1 MTQSNGPGENV
12 SRSRWIG
19 ALVLFAVVASAAAT
33 AGALSGRDAA
43 QAGPVSAFPAPGTVA
58 AAAGTEISL
67 RGVAPG
73 DVGAVQVTGSRSGAV
88 AGELKPHSDGRGAS
102 FVPAKRLR
110 GGERVNVR
118 TDLAVRGGREGDFR
132 FTIGRRPEPRQVDDG
147 ELVLPPL
154 PPGNFDRFRSDRKL
168 KSPVVRITKAPDR
181 TAPGKIFLSP
191 VSIEES
197 PSPDGPLIVDDRGDT
212 VWFQQSD
219 PRGKVF
225 DFKAQTYKDEP
236 ILTWW
241 EGRFALG
248 WGYGEY
254 ILMDDTYREIR
265 RISAGNGYRGDFH
278 DMIITP
284 DDTALVMVYDRVR
297 RDLRPVG
304 GPRNGV
310 MIDNVLQE
318 LDLETG
324 RVLFEWHSLG
334 NVPLKQSRFRPVGRQ
349 TFDYFHLNSIDID
362 ADGDLLISARNT
374 CALYKIDRTTGRLLW
389 TLGGKDS
396 DFKLGKGAR
405 FCYQH
410 DARYVSGD
418 VISLFDNV
426 SDKFA
431 GAKPAR
437 AITLRVDERRK
448 TARLLRQYRHPAK
461 LRAPNQ
467 GSVRVQANGNVLV
480 GWGAAPVFTEF
491 SKSGRVLFNGRLTT
505 GKGSYRAAR
514 AEWTGRPTTA
524 PKAAA
529 QRRGSRVA
537 VWASW
542 NGATEVARW
551 QVLAGD
557 APDALQPAGG
567 ARRDG
572 FETAM
577 SVPRAAYVAVR
588 ALDADGAELATSEA
602 VRPRGD

>member
-1 MTQSNGPGENV
+1 MF
-12 SRSRWIG
+12 
-19 ALVLFAVVASAAAT
+19 ALVASVAAT
-33 AGALSGRDAA
+33 AGALTGKDTA
-43 QAGPVSAFPAPGTVA
+43 QAGPVSAFPSPGTPA
-58 AAAGTEISL
+58 AAARTEISL
-67 RGVAPG
+67 RGVAPDEIG
-73 DVGAVQVTGSRSGAV
+73 TVRVTGSRSGAV
-88 AGELKPHSDGRGAS
+88 AGELQPHSDGRGAS
-102 FVPAKRLR
+102 FVPAERLR
-110 GGERVNVR
+110 GGERISVA
-118 TDLAVRGGREGDFR
+118 TDLAVRGGRDGDFR
-132 FTIGRRPEPRQVDDG
+132 FTVGRRPEPREVDDG
-147 ELVLPPL
+147 KLELPPL

-168 KSPVVRITKAPDR
+168 KSPVVRITESASR
-181 TAPGKIFLSP
+181 TAPGEIFLSP
-191 VSIEES
+191 VSIEDS

-212 VWFQQSD
+212 VWFQQAD

-225 DFKAQTYKDEP
+225 DFKTQTYKDEP

-254 ILMDDTYREIR
+254 ILMDESYEEIR

-297 RDLRPVG
+297 RDLRSVG
-304 GPRNGV
+304 GPRDGV

-334 NVPLKQSRFRPVGRQ
+334 TVPLKHSKFRPVGRQ
-349 TFDYFHLNSIDID
+349 TFDPFHINSVDID
-362 ADGDLLISARNT
+362 SDGDLIISARNT
-374 CALYKIDRTTGRLLW
+374 CALYKIDRTTGRLIW

-396 DFKLGKGAR
+396 DFRLTKPAR

-410 DARYVSGD
+410 DARRVSDG

-426 SDKFA
+426 SDKPA
-431 GAKPAR
+431 ERKAAR
-437 AITLRVDERRK
+437 AIKLRVDEGRR
-448 TARLLRQYRHPAK
+448 TAKLLRQYKHPAK
-461 LRAPNQ
+461 LLAPNQ
-467 GSVRVQANGNVLV
+467 GSARVQDNGNMLV

-491 SKSGRVLFNGRLTT
+491 SRSGRVLFNGRLTT

-514 AEWTGRPTTA
+514 AEWTGRPATP

-529 QRRGSRVA
+529 QRRGSRTA

-551 QVLAGD
+551 QVLFGD
-557 APDALQPAGG
+557 APGALEPGG
-567 ARRDG
+567 SVPRDG
-572 FETAM
+572 FETAL
-577 SVPRAAYVAVR
+577 SSPRAAYVAVR
-588 ALDADGAELATSEA
+588 ALGADGAELGTSKPIR
-602 VRPRGD
+602 VRGD

>member
-1 MTQSNGPGENV
+1 MTQSTDPGDNV

-19 ALVLFAVVASAAAT
+19 ALVLFAAVASAAAT

-43 QAGPVSAFPAPGTVA
+43 QAGPVSAFPAPGTIA

-73 DVGAVQVTGSRSGAV
+73 EIGTVQVSGSRSGAV
-88 AGELKPHSDGRGAS
+88 EGELKPHSDGRGAS
-102 FVPAKRLR
+102 FVPAERLR
-110 GGERVNVR
+110 AGERISVR
-118 TDLAVRGGREGDFR
+118 TDLAVRGGRAGDFR
-132 FTIGRRPEPRQVDDG
+132 FTIGRRPAPRQVDDG
-147 ELVLPPL
+147 KLELPPL
-154 PPGNFDRFRSDRKL
+154 PPGNFDRFRSDLKL
-168 KSPVVRITKAPDR
+168 KSPVVRITQAPTR
-181 TAPGKIFLSP
+181 TASGEIFLSP
-191 VSIEES
+191 VSIEDS

-212 VWFQQSD
+212 VWFQQAD

-225 DFKAQTYKDEP
+225 DFKTQTYEGEP

-278 DMIITP
+278 DMII
-284 DDTALVMVYDRVR
+284 DRVR

-310 MIDNVLQE
+310 MIDNVIQE

-334 NVPLKQSRFRPVGRQ
+334 TVPLRHSRYRPVGRQ
-349 TFDYFHLNSIDID
+349 TFDYFHVNSIEID
-362 ADGDLLISARNT
+362 HDGDLLISARNT
-374 CALYKIDRTTGRLLW
+374 CALYKLDRTSGRLIW

-396 DFKLGKGAR
+396 DFKLRKGAR

-410 DARYVSGD
+410 DARRVSGD
-418 VISLFDNV
+418 VISVFDNV
-426 SDKFA
+426 SDKPA
-431 GAKPAR
+431 KAKPAR

-448 TARLLRQYRHPAK
+448 TVRLLRQYKHPAK
-461 LRAPNQ
+461 LLAPNQ
-467 GSVRVQANGNVLV
+467 GSARVLGNGNVLV

-491 SKSGRVLFNGRLTT
+491 SEAGRVLFNGRLTT

-524 PKAAA
+524 PKVAA

-557 APDALQPAGG
+557 GPDALQPSGG

-588 ALDADGAELATSEA
+588 ALDADGAELGTSKA
-602 VRPRGD
+602 VRPRED